1 MRDRC
6 GIFVL
11 DGTSEDRPRWP
22 SVMRQEELPNAGDVH
37 AAIERL
43 RDETRLCRAKLEDA
57 YAKVAVLDSGACAPS
72 GARPTPDGVLT
83 RASAYR
89 ERARRIRE
97 LADTTSFQA
106 IKEKL
111 LEVVGEYERLA
122 RDAERHETK
131 A

>member
-1 MRDRC
+1 M
-6 GIFVL
+6 GQKE
-11 DGTSEDRPRWP
+11 S
-22 SVMRQEELPNAGDVH
+22 PNAGDVH

-43 RDETRLCRAKLEDA
+43 RDETRLYRAKLEDA
-57 YAKVAVLDSGACAPS
+57 YAKVAVLELEARNPS

-106 IKEKL
+106 IKDKL

-122 RDAERHETK
+122 TEVEHHETK
-131 A
+131 ASRSSSGA

>member
-1 MRDRC
+1 M
-6 GIFVL
+6 G
-11 DGTSEDRPRWP
+11 
-22 SVMRQEELPNAGDVH
+22 QKELPNAGDVH

-43 RDETRLCRAKLEDA
+43 REETRLYRAKLEDA
-57 YAKVAVLDSGACAPS
+57 YAKVAVLDSETRNPS

-83 RASAYR
+83 GASAYR

-122 RDAERHETK
+122 IEVERHETK
-131 A
+131 ASRS

>member
-1 MRDRC
+1 M
-6 GIFVL
+6 G
-11 DGTSEDRPRWP
+11 
-22 SVMRQEELPNAGDVH
+22 QKELPNAGDVH

-43 RDETRLCRAKLEDA
+43 REETRLYRAKLEDA
-57 YAKVAVLDSGACAPS
+57 YAKVAVLESGTGDPS

-83 RASAYR
+83 RATAYR

-111 LEVVGEYERLA
+111 LEVVDEYERLA
-122 RDAERHETK
+122 AEVERHETK
-131 A
+131 ASQS

>member
-1 MRDRC
+1 M
-6 GIFVL
+6 GQK
-11 DGTSEDRPRWP
+11 EP
-22 SVMRQEELPNAGDVH
+22 PNAGDVH

-43 RDETRLCRAKLEDA
+43 REETRLYRVKLEDA
-57 YAKVAVLDSGACAPS
+57 YAKVAILESETADPAS
-72 GARPTPDGVLT
+72 ARPPPVGVLT

-97 LADTTSFQA
+97 LADTTSFQS

-122 RDAERHETK
+122 IEVERHEAK
-131 A
+131 ASPS